1 MNTPLTSRLQLAIA
15 GLDLVSSTRLKVAC
29 SLLMADRLEIS
40 VVDWRTAPQ
49 AALVAHDGSDEGQQA
64 ITAARTHGTP
74 WLAISRHPG
83 AGDLAH
89 GASVRDIVDA
99 VRRLLMSPRQAP
111 APDAAALPALPPFL
125 EAIRLDR
132 AGPDY
137 LLLENGLLRLVA
149 DRPEGRLHLL
159 RRMSLS
165 QVVAAANAAYW
176 RVTPLDAAQWQD
188 VHAPEVVEA
197 WPLEVVWWRAARQ
210 LDPSLLQ
217 ADEGRLGLAAWPD
230 LEPASTDPQWLPR
243 ARPPAA
249 ARLVAGGAG
258 RGHRHSARQ
267 RGAGR
272 RARAPE
278 RTGPAWGEHAGGPG
292 AASILRAGTDAFF
305 PARGQ
310 ALRIEI
316 DGSHAWIDSAT
327 SWCSSATWGP
337 ASPPPSARSPTP
349 NRSAPTCR

>member
-74 WLAISRHPG
+74 WLAISRQPG

-111 APDAAALPALPPFL
+111 APDATALPTLPPFL
-125 EAIRLDR
+125 EAIRQDR
-132 AGPDY
+132 TGPDY

-149 DRPEGRLHLL
+149 DRPAGRLHLL
-159 RRMSLS
+159 RRVSLS

-176 RVTPLDAAQWQD
+176 RVTPLDAGQWQD

-230 LEPASTDPQWLPR
+230 LEPASTDPQWLPVLAHLQR
-243 ARPPAA
+243 RDWSPAA
-249 ARLVAGGAG
+249 LAAATGIPRASVAQVAALVRLSGLA
-258 RGHRHSARQ
+258 
-267 RGAGR
+267 R
-272 RARAPE
+272 RAGSAPAAPTPRQPFAPE
-278 RTGPAWGEHAGGPG
+278 QMR
-292 AASILRAGTDAFF
+292 SFLRVAKRFG
-305 PARGQ
+305 
-310 ALRIEI
+310 LRLM
-316 DGSHAWIDSAT
+316 GVQH
-327 SWCSSATWGP
+327 G
-337 ASPPPSARSPTP
+337 
-349 NRSAPTCR
+349 